1 METELVEN
9 GKYEPLFETMK
20 AKGRLVY
27 RLFSASIFVGIVCV
41 WIYRVI
47 HIPEAGAYGRMGWIG
62 VYGAELWFGIYWIF
76 TQALR
81 WNPVFRQPFRQ
92 TLLKRYGKALPRVD
106 VFVCTADP
114 ATEPPMMVVNTVLS
128 AMAYDYPPEKLSVYL
143 SDDAGSELTFYALM
157 EASNFSKQWIPY
169 CKKFNIEPRSPG
181 AYFSS
186 TPDVSS
192 GRDFSHVKKLYQE
205 MENRIESACQL
216 GRIPTNEYHKHTGFS
231 KWDPS
236 SSRKNHAAIL
246 QIVIDGREEEGKDSE
261 GQSLP
266 TLVYMAREKRPN
278 YFHNFKAGAL
288 NALIRV
294 SSEISNAPIILTL
307 DCDMYSNDSGSV
319 QDALCFFMDE
329 EKSHNIAY
337 VQYPQSFHNI
347 TKNELYGGC
356 LRISYLVELHGMDG
370 YGGPWYIGTGCFHRR
385 EALFG
390 KEFSKVAR
398 NELLKSDDPPR
409 RTYKNVDEFEESL
422 EELVSCTYEENT
434 QWGREIGMK
443 YGCLVEDVLTGFS
456 ILCNGWKSVYFSPA
470 RKAFLGSTGTTL
482 DQVLLQQKRWSEGGF
497 QTLFTKYSPVR
508 HVLGKFNIGL
518 TLSYL
523 PYCLW
528 APHCFPVLCY
538 SIIPSLY
545 LLKGV
550 PLFPQVS
557 SVWFLPFA
565 YVLATTLA
573 YSCAEFLYT
582 GGTLLGWWNEQ
593 RMWLYKRLGAYLL
606 AFLDITL
613 KLVGCSSSTFVISA
627 KVSDEDVC
635 VRYEQEM
642 MEFGSDSPMF
652 TILSSVAMLNAFCFV
667 WAVKKMVTERLF
679 VVFENVGLQIVLC
692 GVLVLINLPIYNA
705 MFFRKDK
712 GRMPNTVTYKAIVVA
727 LSASTFF
734 TFL

>member
-1 METELVEN
+1 MEGELVEN
-9 GKYEPLFETMK
+9 GKYEPLFESRI
-20 AKGRLVY
+20 AKGRLLY

-47 HIPEAGAYGRMGWIG
+47 HIPEAGEYGRRMGWMG
-62 VYGAELWFGIYWIF
+62 MYGAELWFGVYWIF
-76 TQALR
+76 TQAQR
-81 WNPVFRQPFRQ
+81 WRPVFRQPFRQ

-114 ATEPPMMVVNTVLS
+114 ATEPPLMVVNTILS

-157 EASNFSKQWIPY
+157 EASNFSKHWIPY
-169 CKKFNIEPRSPG
+169 CKKFNIEPRSPA

-192 GRDFSHVKKLYQE
+192 GRDFSHVKMLYQD
-205 MENRIESACQL
+205 MENRIENACQL
-216 GRIPTNEYHKHTGFS
+216 GRIPKDEYHKHTGFS
-231 KWDPS
+231 KWDSS

-246 QIVIDGREEEGKDSE
+246 QIVIDGREEEAKDSE

-294 SSEISNAPIILTL
+294 SSEISNAPIILTI

-329 EKSHNIAY
+329 EKSHNIGY

-347 TKNELYGGC
+347 TKNDLYGGC
-356 LRISYLVELHGMDG
+356 LRVIYHVEFHGLDG

-385 EALFG
+385 EALCG
-390 KEFSKVAR
+390 REFSKAAR
-398 NELLKSDDPPR
+398 NELNSDPPR
-409 RTYKNVDEFEESL
+409 RTHKNLNEVEESL
-422 EELVSCTYEENT
+422 LELVSCTYEENT
-434 QWGREIGMK
+434 KWGYEIGMK
-443 YGCLVEDVLTGFS
+443 YGCLVEDVLTGLS
-456 ILCNGWKSVYFSPA
+456 ILCNGWRSVYFSPA
-470 RKAFLGSTGTTL
+470 RNAFLGVTGTIL
-482 DQVLLQQKRWSEGGF
+482 DQILVQQKRWSEGDL
-497 QTLFTKYSPVR
+497 QTLFSKFSPVR
-508 HVLGKFNIGL
+508 HGLGKFNIGL
-518 TLSYL
+518 ILSYL
-523 PYCLW
+523 PYSLW
-528 APHCFPVLCY
+528 PPNCFPVLYY
-538 SIIPSLY
+538 SIVPSLY

-557 SVWFLPFA
+557 SLWFLPFA
-565 YVLATTLA
+565 YIVVATLA
-573 YSCAEFLYT
+573 YSCAEFLWT
-582 GGTLLGWWNEQ
+582 DGTLLGWWNEQ
-593 RMWLYKRLGAYLL
+593 RMWLYRTTSAYLF
-606 AFLDITL
+606 AFLDTML
-613 KLVGCSSSTFVISA
+613 KLVGCSNSSTFIISP

-652 TILSSVAMLNAFCFV
+652 TILSSVAMLNLFCFV
-667 WAVKKMVTERLF
+667 GTVKKMVTQRF
-679 VVFENVGLQIVLC
+679 VFEYVGLQIVLC

-712 GRMPNTVTYKAIVVA
+712 GRMPTTVTYKAILVA
-727 LSASTFF
+727 LSACTCF
-734 TFL
+734 TFM